1 MRPCN
6 IEKHGD
12 SSGVD
17 KLGVCVSD
25 RGRAAELALEGV
37 EEGSGEGR

>member
-25 RGRAAELALEGV
+25 RRRVAELALEGV
-37 EEGSGEGR
+37 EKESGEGR